1 MPEAKAAATFNL
13 RALRKSKGISQKQ
26 LAEDLHLSQPTVCE
40 WEAGKKFPST
50 RNLLALAQYFS
61 ISFEE
66 LAGQIMP
73 SSQSSRIRSAID
85 ESGLSYG
92 ELSKATGIP
101 KSALQRYA
109 TGETEKCPAY
119 RLIAIADATG
129 VSRSYLLGD
138 DTAAD
143 AAAPVT
149 QASGGH
155 QLSTFRGITIT
166 MAWQPDAPAHFQA
179 SYADSSINISVDTL
193 EVTEGSLPRKQQ
205 LMVLGWAALRQD
217 QLMECWELASR
228 QYAPYQIEP
237 LR

>member
-1 MPEAKAAATFNL
+1 MPETKAAATFNL

-26 LAEDLHLSQPTVCE
+26 LAEALHLSQPTVCE

-73 SSQSSRIRSAID
+73 SS
-85 ESGLSYG
+85 
-92 ELSKATGIP
+92 
-101 KSALQRYA
+101 
-109 TGETEKCPAY
+109 
-119 RLIAIADATG
+119 
-129 VSRSYLLGD
+129 LLGD

-166 MAWQPDAPAHFQA
+166 MAWQPDAPAHFLA
-179 SYADSSINISVDTL
+179 SYAGSSINISVDTL
-193 EVTEGSLPRKQQ
+193 EVTEGALPRKQQ

>member
-1 MPEAKAAATFNL
+1 MPETKATATFNL

-73 SSQSSRIRSAID
+73 SSQSSRIRSAR
-85 ESGLSYG
+85 EKSGLSYG

-109 TGETEKCPAY
+109 TGE
-119 RLIAIADATG
+119 
-129 VSRSYLLGD
+129 
-138 DTAAD
+138 
-143 AAAPVT
+143 T

-179 SYADSSINISVDTL
+179 SYAGSSINISVDTL

-217 QLMECWELASR
+217 QLMECWELASQR
-228 QYAPYQIEP
+228 QELFQIEP